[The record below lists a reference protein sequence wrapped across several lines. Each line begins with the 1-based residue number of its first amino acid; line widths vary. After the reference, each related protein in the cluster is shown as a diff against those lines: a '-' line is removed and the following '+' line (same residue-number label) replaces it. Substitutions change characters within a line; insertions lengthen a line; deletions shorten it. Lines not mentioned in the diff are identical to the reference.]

1 MGATSVGLFSCFSF
15 FMLEMRKCD
24 VIVMIDYL
32 VCHKT
37 RKINISEMMK
47 LHIKYQSLRSVLNI
61 KCGVIKAKIMKNIDL
76 ELSFCNV

>member
-61 KCGVIKAKIMKNIDL
+61 KCGVIQRIKNINL